1 MTRSLA
7 CSWKPEKII
16 IENKYL
22 FAKGELLTTTTTQII
37 GKKENLFKKKPLGHS
52 LLYIE
57 CMALHKS
64 IFVMEFFVVVLLFC
78 FVKKLIALFVKMS
91 CKMLTSCVRA
101 AFNTDAFLGSII
113 LMVVV
118 DWCSYRIYIYLL
130 FGSDHKRLVGWLV
143 HILEATKT
151 QWLKDVIIVYENY

>member
-52 LLYIE
+52 LLCSK

-64 IFVMEFFVVVLLFC
+64 IFVVEFCCCSAVLFC
-78 FVKKLIALFVKMS
+78 QKIDCLICQNVM
-91 CKMLTSCVRA
+91 
-101 AFNTDAFLGSII
+101 
-113 LMVVV
+113 
-118 DWCSYRIYIYLL
+118 
-130 FGSDHKRLVGWLV
+130 
-143 HILEATKT
+143 
-151 QWLKDVIIVYENY
+151 